1 MSASSSDSDLLWP
14 APTASAPL
22 RATVDV
28 PGSKS
33 LTNRY
38 LALAAIADGPGRVT
52 EALRSRDSELMIAAL
67 AQLGITTT
75 DTRDDV
81 AIADWEVTPGQIVG
95 GGRID
100 CGLAGTVMRFLPP
113 IAALAAGPVFFD
125 GDDGARLRPMG
136 KLLDA
141 LVELGASVE
150 YHGEAGFLPFT
161 ITGPGTI
168 SGGELVID
176 SSETSQYVSAL
187 LMAAPLFKNGLDLRH
202 NGEHLPSIPHIT
214 MTVAVLREAG
224 VQIDEYDLDTPN
236 PRWVVHPGPIQ
247 ARTWR
252 VEPDL
257 SNAGPFLAAAVV
269 AGGEVSVPGWPTHTT
284 QPGALL
290 PGILEQIGAEYTL
303 ADDVLTVRGTGT
315 IRGLDLDL
323 SAAGELAPTIT
334 AILALA
340 DTPSQL
346 RGIGHLR
353 GHETDRLAAL
363 RAEINGLGGLVVE
376 TDDGLI
382 IEPKPLHGGVFHTY
396 ADHRM
401 ATAASIIGLQIP
413 GIQVENIRTTSKTM
427 PNFVELWEK
436 MLSL

>member
-52 EALRSRDSELMIAAL
+52 DALRSRDSELMIGAL
-67 AQLGITTT
+67 TQLGIHTS

-161 ITGPGTI
+161 ITGPGEI
-168 SGGELVID
+168 AGGELVID

-224 VQIDEYDLDTPN
+224 VQIDEHDLDTPN
-236 PRWVVHPGPIQ
+236 PRWVVHPGPIK

-269 AGGEVSVPGWPTHTT
+269 AGGEVSVPSWPTHTT

-303 ADDVLTVRGTGT
+303 ANDVLTVRGTGT

-340 DTPSQL
+340 DSPSQL

-401 ATAASIIGLQIP
+401 ATAGSIIGLQVP
-413 GIQVENIRTTSKTM
+413 GIQVENIRTTAKTM
-427 PNFVELWEK
+427 PNFVELWNK